1 MTWHVGVLQRQKG
14 VQSKMKRKILYGIVT
29 VALVVSA
36 FLVGRS
42 NANWADNYCKSD
54 LTITDWNTDGSELA
68 MFLSDGTEIYAYKS
82 ETIYPAEHK
91 NYVAFDEIESA
102 NGNEIITKD
111 GNVYTFK

>member
-1 MTWHVGVLQRQKG
+1 
-14 VQSKMKRKILYGIVT
+14 MKKKIVYTIIT

-36 FLVGRS
+36 FLVGRN
-42 NANWADNYCKSD
+42 NANWSDNYCKSD

-111 GNVYTFK
+111 GNVYTIEENR

>member
-1 MTWHVGVLQRQKG
+1 
-14 VQSKMKRKILYGIVT
+14 MKKKITYTIIT
-29 VALVVSA
+29 AALVVSA

-111 GNVYTFK
+111 GNVYSIKENR

>member
-1 MTWHVGVLQRQKG
+1 
-14 VQSKMKRKILYGIVT
+14 MKKKIAYIFTT
-29 VALVVSA
+29 VALVMGA
-36 FLVGRS
+36 FLVGKN

-54 LTITDWNTDGSELA
+54 LAITDWNTDGSELA

-91 NYVAFDEIESA
+91 NYVAFDEIKSA

-111 GNVYTFK
+111 GNVYTIEENK

>member
-1 MTWHVGVLQRQKG
+1 
-14 VQSKMKRKILYGIVT
+14 MKKKITYIIVT
-29 VALVVSA
+29 AALVMGA

-42 NANWADNYCKSD
+42 NANWAENYCKSD

-82 ETIYPAEHK
+82 ESIYPAEHK

-111 GNVYTFK
+111 GNVYAIKENR

>member
-1 MTWHVGVLQRQKG
+1 
-14 VQSKMKRKILYGIVT
+14 MKRKILYGIVT
-29 VALVVSA
+29 AALVVSA

-42 NANWADNYCKSD
+42 NANWADNYCKSN

-82 ETIYPAEHK
+82 ESIYPAEHK
-91 NYVAFDEIESA
+91 NYVAFDEIESV

>member
-1 MTWHVGVLQRQKG
+1 
-14 VQSKMKRKILYGIVT
+14 MKRKIIYILTT

-36 FLVGRS
+36 FLVGRN

-91 NYVAFDEIESA
+91 NYVSFDEIESA
-102 NGNEIITKD
+102 NGNQIITKD
-111 GNVYTFK
+111 GNVYSIEENR

>member
-1 MTWHVGVLQRQKG
+1 
-14 VQSKMKRKILYGIVT
+14 MKKKILYGIVT
-29 VALVVSA
+29 VALVMGA
-36 FLVGRS
+36 FLIGRN
-42 NANWADNYCKSD
+42 NANWADNYCKSN

-111 GNVYTFK
+111 GNVYSIKENR

>member
-1 MTWHVGVLQRQKG
+1 MLEREN
-14 VQSKMKRKILYGIVT
+14 KMKKKITYTIIIA
-29 VALVVSA
+29 ALVVSA
-36 FLVGRS
+36 FLIGRN

-91 NYVAFDEIESA
+91 NYVGFDEIESA

-111 GNVYTFK
+111 GNVYSIKENR

>member
-1 MTWHVGVLQRQKG
+1 
-14 VQSKMKRKILYGIVT
+14 MKKKITYTIIT
-29 VALVVSA
+29 AALVVSA
-36 FLVGRS
+36 FLIGR
-42 NANWADNYCKSD
+42 NNTNWADNYCKSD

-82 ETIYPAEHK
+82 ESIYPAEHK

-111 GNVYTFK
+111 GNVYTIKENR

>member
-1 MTWHVGVLQRQKG
+1 
-14 VQSKMKRKILYGIVT
+14 MKKKIAYTIIT

-91 NYVAFDEIESA
+91 NYVSFDEIDHVD
-102 NGNEIITKD
+102 GNEIITKD
-111 GNVYTFK
+111 GHVYTFR